1 MQLPLKD
8 ANSTKGTMLSSM
20 HQYIKV
26 KSSSCDLDVYLT
38 PETDAAKGEQALSPL
53 IKI

>member
-1 MQLPLKD
+1 
-8 ANSTKGTMLSSM
+8 MLSSM
-20 HQYIKV
+20 PQYIKV

-38 PETDAAKGEQALSPL
+38 PETDAAKGERDAAKGEQALSPL